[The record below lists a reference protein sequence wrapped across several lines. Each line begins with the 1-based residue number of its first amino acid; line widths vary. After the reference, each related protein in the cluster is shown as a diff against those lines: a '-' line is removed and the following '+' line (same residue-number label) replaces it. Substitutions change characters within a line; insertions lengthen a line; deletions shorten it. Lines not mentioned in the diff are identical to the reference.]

1 MPMVEPME
9 EDEEVDKEVDVGEPP
24 PTGDL
29 VPEQVLA
36 LLATLLAE
44 ARIWADVPGDQMAG

>member
-1 MPMVEPME
+1 MVEPME
-9 EDEEVDKEVDVGEPP
+9 EDEEVDKEVDVGEAP

-44 ARIWADVPGDQMAG
+44 ARIWAGGPGDQMAG